1 MRLPGRAWLQF
12 EVSPGKGD
20 GAPQSRI
27 TQTVYFEPKGLG
39 GTLYWTLVRWA
50 HRGLFAGQLRA
61 LADWIE
67 ERADERTTPA
77 APETV
82 RRSPTA

>member
-1 MRLPGRAWLQF
+1 M
-12 EVSPGKGD
+12 SPREAE

-50 HRGLFAGQLRA
+50 HRALFAGQLRA

-67 ERADERTTPA
+67 ERAGEHTA
-77 APETV
+77 SASPEAV